1 MTIPDI
7 GVHVKCF
14 LRNGNAIEGVVD
26 SWANGEVVLRTLDG
40 ESLMIIHDPKQD
52 IMLTKVL
59 LVQEPTVQAREQTIA
74 EKIKERAV
82 EEGQPEPDPVS
93 LDAMT
98 KAQLH
103 IELVEQ
109 ERKIITDQLK
119 THFPDYVAPR
129 KKTYGYP
136 GFFQKPRDK

>member
-1 MTIPDI
+1 MTAPKE
-7 GVHVKCF
+7 GQHVKCF
-14 LRNGNAIEGVVD
+14 LRNGNVVEGIVD
-26 SWANGEVVLRTLDG
+26 VWDVPVILKTLDG
-40 ESLMIIHDPKQD
+40 TSQMIIHSPMQD

-59 LVQEPTVQAREQTIA
+59 LVQEPTVPEREQTIA
-74 EKIKERAV
+74 EKIKEQAV
-82 EEGQPEPDPVS
+82 EEGQPEPDAVS

-136 GFFQKPRDK
+136 GFFQKPRAK